1 MKRSRSFLVS
11 LAAAVSLAA
20 SVFACAFECVR
31 ERVVDGFRAVVRLLF
46 GAPAAPV
53 VGDKADT
60 RTSRLLTAAS
70 SFVKRLVKRERPRIE
85 ARWAMCPSI

>member
-1 MKRSRSFLVS
+1 
-11 LAAAVSLAA
+11 
-20 SVFACAFECVR
+20 
-31 ERVVDGFRAVVRLLF
+31 VRLLF